1 MNNKEFEVSKSRY
14 EAPRTLRV
22 QVETEGGFAGS
33 LNDTPSGSTTVQDWS
48 YSNNTGDSD
57 TWN

>member
-1 MNNKEFEVSKSRY
+1 MNNEIEVSRSIY
-14 EAPRTLRV
+14 EAPEMLHL